1 MYFGP
6 AALPYVATQQGT
18 VIALKEFAG
27 RWDLKYM
34 ETQSLYPSLLLFFWF
49 HEFRSFYFKR
59 VSENFAFGRFK

>member
-27 RWDLKYM
+27 WWDLKYM
-34 ETQSLYPSLLLFFWF
+34 ET
-49 HEFRSFYFKR
+49 
-59 VSENFAFGRFK
+59 